1 MYLLTLVRIVMAILL
16 ALAISSPASAHCIV
30 GNRFFPATLI
40 VDDPCVNDE
49 LSLPTIAGFKNGD
62 QPSADELDISG
73 EYSKTITERF
83 GVSVGDTWVHLHEPG
98 DGNHDG
104 FDNLETSFKYQFI
117 KSDAQEFAFSAAL
130 DVDWGGTGSSSI
142 GADPFTTLTPTVF
155 AGKGFGFLPDN
166 MKFFKPF
173 ALTAQVGYAVPTQS
187 STTALD
193 AQTGLLS
200 STDNPQFLV
209 WGGSLQYSF
218 PYLKASVQDLGLPN
232 FVNRL
237 VPLVEFRLET
247 QVANLNGEER
257 TTGTVNPGVIYVAD
271 KFQLGFEAII
281 PINRASGDGVGVIG
295 QLHLYL
301 DDIFPNS
308 IGRPLFAAASRPSG
322 Q

>member
-1 MYLLTLVRIVMAILL
+1 MYLLTLGRIGVAILL
-16 ALAISSPASAHCIV
+16 VLALSSPASAHCIV

-49 LSLPTIAGFKNGD
+49 LSFPTIAGFKNGD
-62 QPSADELDISG
+62 QLSADELDISG

-98 DGNHDG
+98 DGNHAG
-104 FDNLETSFKYQFI
+104 FDNFETSFKYQFI

-142 GADPFTTLTPTVF
+142 GAEPFTTLIPTVF
-155 AGKGFGFLPDN
+155 AGKGFGFLPEN

-193 AQTGLLS
+193 AQTGLLT

-218 PYLKASVQDLGLPN
+218 HYLKSNVQDLGLPN

-237 VPLVEFRLET
+237 VPLVEFNLET

-257 TTGTVNPGVIYVAD
+257 TTGTVNPGVVYVAD
-271 KFQLGFEAII
+271 KYQLGFEAII
-281 PINRASGDGVGVIG
+281 PVNRASGDAVGVIG